1 MPWSRTNSSPTWRTE
16 RRAAAVVL
24 GIGLGICLAACT
36 RRPPSSQTPKNVV
49 FILVDTLRSDH
60 LGMYGYPRPTSPGLD
75 AFARSASFFADARSQ
90 ASCTFPSVNSILTSR
105 APIAFLGQPNEAMG
119 IPAQIPS
126 LAEILQAR
134 GFRTAAV
141 SASPV
146 VRKSPSRFNPHGGY
160 ERGFESF
167 QEDCVWQPAECV
179 NREARELLQSPSPAK
194 DRRPFFL
201 YLHYID
207 PHGPYAPPPDY
218 HRRFAIGHPD
228 KEFIRNG
235 DPNPIANFL
244 YKGAPDPGATP
255 ADIQF
260 LVDLYDDEIG
270 HLDGQIAALLA
281 DLRASG
287 RLNDTI
293 VVFAADHGEEFLEH
307 HNIKHCRTVFDT
319 EIKVPL
325 IFQIPGVAARRIDR
339 PVQNLDIVPTLLDYL
354 EIPTQGRAFD
364 GKSLRAL
371 LEGHADKNA
380 AEDVQFSLMGTFR
393 SVSDSR
399 YKLIHDLA
407 TGSFVLYDLAS
418 DPGETRDVLPRERR
432 AFHRLHPLLTA
443 WLARTEGQ
451 GAADESVRKG
461 REEIQKLRSLGYL
474 E

>member
-1 MPWSRTNSSPTWRTE
+1 MIGV
-16 RRAAAVVL
+16 A
-24 GIGLGICLAACT
+24 IGLVLLPAACT
-36 RRPPSSQTPKNVV
+36 RRPPPPPPKNVV
-49 FILVDTLRSDH
+49 FILVDTLRANH
-60 LGMYGYPRPTSPGLD
+60 LGMYVYARPTSPGLD

-90 ASCTFPSVNSILTSR
+90 ASCTFPSVNSILTAR
-105 APIAFLGQPNEAMG
+105 APIAFLGQPNESMG

-179 NREARELLQSPSPAK
+179 NREARELLAPSK
-194 DRRPFFL
+194 DQRPFFL

-207 PHGPYAPPPDY
+207 PHGPYAPPPEY
-218 HRRFAIGHPD
+218 HRRFATGHPD

-270 HLDGQIAALLA
+270 HLDGQLTALLA
-281 DLRASG
+281 ELRAAG
-287 RLNDTI
+287 RLDDTI

-307 HNIKHCRTVFDT
+307 NNIKHCRTVFDT
-319 EIKVPL
+319 EVKVPL
-325 IFQIPGVAARRIDR
+325 VFHIPGVAARRIDR

-354 EIPTQGRAFD
+354 AVPTQGRTFD
-364 GKSLRAL
+364 GRSLRAL
-371 LEGHADKNA
+371 LEGEDGKNA
-380 AEDVQFSLMGTFR
+380 EGVQYSLAGTLR
-393 SVSDSR
+393 SVADGR

-407 TGSFVLYDLAS
+407 SGSFVLYDLAS

-432 AFHRLHPLLTA
+432 AFHRLQPLLTA

>member
-1 MPWSRTNSSPTWRTE
+1 MPWSRTNFSPTWRIDP
-16 RRAAAVVL
+16 RAAAIL
-24 GIGLGICLAACT
+24 LRIGLGLGLAIGLAACT
-36 RRPPSSQTPKNVV
+36 RRPPPPKNVV
-49 FILVDTLRSDH
+49 FILVDTLRANH
-60 LGMYGYPRPTSPGLD
+60 LGMYGYARPTSPGLD
-75 AFARSASFFADARSQ
+75 AFARSASFFANARSQ

-179 NREARELLQSPSPAK
+179 NREARELLSQTK
-194 DRRPFFL
+194 DQRPFFL

-218 HRRFAIGHPD
+218 HRRFATGHPD
-228 KEFIRNG
+228 KDFIRNG

-244 YKGAPDPGATP
+244 YKGAPDPGVTP

-260 LVDLYDDEIG
+260 LIDLYDDEIG
-270 HLDGQIAALLA
+270 HLDGQITALLA
-281 DLRASG
+281 DLRAAG
-287 RLNDTI
+287 RLDDTI

-325 IFQIPGVAARRIDR
+325 VFQIPGVAARRIER

-354 EIPTQGRAFD
+354 EIPTKGRAFD
-364 GKSLRAL
+364 GRSLRAL
-371 LEGHADKNA
+371 LEGTADKNA

-393 SVSDSR
+393 SVSDGH

>member
-1 MPWSRTNSSPTWRTE
+1 
-16 RRAAAVVL
+16 VVAGL
-24 GIGLGICLAACT
+24 AIGLAMGLTACT
-36 RRPPSSQTPKNVV
+36 RRPPPPKNVI
-49 FILVDTLRSDH
+49 FILVDTLRANH
-60 LGMYGYPRPTSPGLD
+60 LGVYGYPRPTSPGLD
-75 AFARSASFFADARSQ
+75 AFARSASFFSSARSQ
-90 ASCTFPSVNSILTSR
+90 ASCTFPSVNSILTAR
-105 APIAFLGQPNEAMG
+105 APIAFLGQPNESMG

-179 NREARELLQSPSPAK
+179 NREARELLQAK
-194 DRRPFFL
+194 DQRPFFL

-207 PHGPYAPPPDY
+207 PHGPYAPPPEY
-218 HRRFAIGHPD
+218 HRRFATGHPD

-270 HLDGQIAALLA
+270 HLDGQLTALLTE
-281 DLRASG
+281 LRAAG
-287 RLNDTI
+287 RLDDTI

-307 HNIKHCRTVFDT
+307 NNIKHCRTVFDT

-325 IFQIPGVAARRIDR
+325 VFQIPGVAARRIDR

-354 EIPTQGRAFD
+354 EIPAKGRTFD

-371 LEGHADKNA
+371 LEGKEEK
-380 AEDVQFSLMGTFR
+380 AEGFQYSLAGTLR
-393 SVSDSR
+393 SVADGR

-407 TGSFVLYDLAS
+407 SGSFVLYDLAS
-418 DPGETRDVLPRERR
+418 DPGETCDVLPRERR
-432 AFHRLHPLLTA
+432 AFHRLQPLLTA